1 MKQREKNNWSP
12 VPEHSE
18 SNGHGGNANTPKSIY
33 FHRIF
38 GTRELILVCKSTKT
52 DMVNNI

>member
-1 MKQREKNNWSP
+1 MKQRGKNNWSP

-52 DMVNNI
+52 DMVNNT